1 MFKSFCE
8 GFKKG
13 YNDTWNEYKASDR
26 YITQKKELDAS
37 KAELKATLNELKKAM
52 NK

>member
-1 MFKSFCE
+1 MLKAFCE

-13 YNDTWNEYKASDR
+13 YNDTWNEYKVSDK
-26 YITQKKELDAS
+26 YINTKKELDAN
-37 KAELKATLNELKKAM
+37 KAELKATLAELKKAM